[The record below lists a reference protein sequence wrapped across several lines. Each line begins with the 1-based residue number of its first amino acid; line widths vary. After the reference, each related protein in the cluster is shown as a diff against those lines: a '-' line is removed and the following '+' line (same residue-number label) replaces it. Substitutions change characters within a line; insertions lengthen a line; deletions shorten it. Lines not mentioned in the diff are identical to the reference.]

1 MWHVDFRLQ
10 FSRKSSLTTSSANL
24 FWLLGVKVVQ
34 PSVVKTDQTECRY
47 QSQKLLHTACTLGTL
62 TNSFVNDNVRKG
74 AM

>member
-34 PSVVKTDQTECRY
+34 PSVVKIDQPECRY
-47 QSQKLLHTACTLGTL
+47 QPQKLLHTACRLGTL
-62 TNSFVNDNVRKG
+62 INSFVNDNMRKG